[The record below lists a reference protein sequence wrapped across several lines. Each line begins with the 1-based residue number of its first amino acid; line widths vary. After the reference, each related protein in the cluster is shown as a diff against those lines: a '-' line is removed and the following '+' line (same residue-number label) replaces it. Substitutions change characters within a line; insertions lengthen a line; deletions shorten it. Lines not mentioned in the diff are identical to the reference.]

1 MSDLLTH
8 WAVFEDLRRISQ
20 HDPLVDPQLAEIMQA
35 EREFARLGA
44 ISRGGSMF
52 VPHILQ
58 SARQQWEAAADPLL
72 LRRKLAYALG
82 GVTHFPTDH
91 VLKPLMSELVQ
102 ADWNDTQYVM
112 QGRTTKS
119 DIHTDENAIREIS
132 AYYDVHVFRKVYLAG
147 QEEPFNRFL
156 VAENITPPG
165 QALSEFVS
173 ALFQRALLASHTFD
187 PDKQNLDA
195 WLDNLIAHV
204 QPLYLDIEIYTRI
217 FAQPDPQKMLQYQVE
232 SAFYLESDPLIGL
245 ARALQHGQPAAPAEL
260 EAALAENANRSGYGR
275 TLELGMNALR
285 KTSAYWRGETS
296 EMPDLK
302 QNYRYIPK
310 KA

>member
-20 HDPLVDPQLAEIMQA
+20 HDPAVDAQLAAIMQD

-52 VPHILQ
+52 VPHILR
-58 SARQQWEAAADPLL
+58 SARQQWEAASDPLL
-72 LRRKLAYALG
+72 MRRKLAYALG

-102 ADWNDTQYVM
+102 ADWNDTQSVM
-112 QGRTTKS
+112 QGRGEKEGV
-119 DIHTDENAIREIS
+119 HTDEHAVREIS

-156 VAENITPPG
+156 MAENSTPPG
-165 QALSEFVS
+165 QALGEFVS

-195 WLDNLIAHV
+195 WLDNLVAHV
-204 QPLYLDIEIYTRI
+204 QPLYLNIEIYTRI
-217 FAQPDPQKMLQYQVE
+217 FTQPDPQKMALYQVE
-232 SAFYLESDPLIGL
+232 SAFYLESDPLIRL
-245 ARALQHGQPAAPAEL
+245 ARALQHGQTAQPAEL

-285 KTSAYWRGETS
+285 KTSAYWSGETA
-296 EMPDLK
+296 ELPDLS

-310 KA
+310 KS